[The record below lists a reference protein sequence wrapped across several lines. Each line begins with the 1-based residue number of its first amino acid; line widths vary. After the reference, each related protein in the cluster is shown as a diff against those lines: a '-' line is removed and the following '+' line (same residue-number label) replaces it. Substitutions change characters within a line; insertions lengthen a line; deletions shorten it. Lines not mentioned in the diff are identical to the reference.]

1 MYEVKVKVNTDDIYR
16 NLTPSEREKFDE
28 IVITD
33 VQRNGNEIIITA
45 IAIEKKSYD
54 ENKYQKLLEKEHYLE
69 EVYALYDETPLRHL
83 I

>member
-1 MYEVKVKVNTDDIYR
+1 MYEVKVKITANDIHR
-16 NLTPSEREKFDE
+16 RLTPSEREKFE
-28 IVITD
+28 ETVITD
-33 VQRNGNEIIITA
+33 VQRNGDEVIITA

-69 EVYALYDETPLRHL
+69 EAYALYDKTPLRHL